1 MTPPTDDADPFDQ
14 VRAAHHQIGNSLQS
28 VASLL
33 MLQAR
38 SAEAPVATALNEATR
53 RVRVIIRLHQRLQLH
68 EQGVEVCLNELLTDI
83 CRDVA
88 EIDGREGAVLSLD
101 MQPMTASAGLASALG
116 LITAE
121 LVGNAFE
128 HGLAG
133 RNGTVRVLLEPTPEG
148 CRLTVS
154 DDGVG
159 FPDTAHPEANAGFGL
174 SLIAR
179 MVRETGG
186 AFSVEALSPGVR
198 FEVRMPGATSGADLR
213 LTCTG

>member
-1 MTPPTDDADPFDQ
+1 MTSTPDNADPFDQ

-38 SAEAPVATALNEATR
+38 SAETPVATALNEATR

-68 EQGVEVCLNELLTDI
+68 EQGVEVHLNEFLADI
-83 CRDVA
+83 CHDVA
-88 EIDGREGAVLSLD
+88 EIDGRTGGSLKLE
-101 MQPMTASAGLASALG
+101 MQAMTASAGMASALG

-128 HGLAG
+128 HGLGG
-133 RNGTVRVLLEPTPEG
+133 RSGTVNVVLEPTPEG
-148 CRLTVS
+148 CRLAVS

-159 FPDTAHPEANAGFGL
+159 FPDVAHPEANAGFGL
-174 SLIAR
+174 SLITR

-186 AFSVEALSPGVR
+186 ALAVQALNPGVR
-198 FEVRMPGATSGADLR
+198 FEVRMPGPNPSIDALAT
-213 LTCTG
+213 

>member
-1 MTPPTDDADPFDQ
+1 MTSRTGDADPFDQ
-14 VRAAHHQIGNSLQS
+14 VRAAHHQIGNSLQA

-38 SAEAPVATALNEATR
+38 TAATPVATALNEATR

-68 EQGVEVCLNELLTDI
+68 EQGVEVHLDAFLADI
-83 CRDVA
+83 CHDVA
-88 EIDGREGAVLSLD
+88 EIDGRAGAKLVLDL
-101 MQPMTASAGLASALG
+101 QPLTTSAGLASAMG

-133 RNGTVRVLLEPTPEG
+133 RDGAIQVQLAPTPEG
-148 CRLTVS
+148 CRLAVS
-154 DDGVG
+154 DDGAG
-159 FPDTAHPEANAGFGL
+159 FPDAAHPEANAGFGL

-186 AFSVEALSPGVR
+186 VLSVEALTPGVK
-198 FEVRMPGATSGADLR
+198 FEVRMPGAR
-213 LTCTG
+213 PPRN